1 MIHLPTRLDLFRALP
16 PGSIGAEIGVLR
28 GDFSREI
35 LSLPNIA
42 HLHMVDAWRRRG
54 GAYATDPADNQDH
67 EANMRQAEAVAAAHP
82 GRATVHRREADEW
95 MVGMVGQLDFFYLD
109 ADHTEPAV
117 YLQLLRAANALKPGG
132 GTILGHDYRV
142 CPKSIQMGFGVVE
155 AVSMFL
161 AYHNDWKLTTLTLDE
176 WPSYRLERVS

>member
-1 MIHLPTRLDLFRALP
+1 MIHLPTRLALFRALP

-28 GDFSREI
+28 GDFARSI

-67 EANMRQAEAVAAAHP
+67 EANMRQAQAVAAAHP
-82 GRATVHRREADEW
+82 GRATVHRGEA
-95 MVGMVGQLDFFYLD
+95 LDWLRSDGLAPIDFIYLD

-117 YLQLLRAANALKPGG
+117 YEQLVTASVSLPFCH
-132 GTILGHDYRV
+132 TILGHDYRT
-142 CPKSIQMGFGVVE
+142 CPASIRMGFGVVE
-155 AVSMFL
+155 AVTAFCLRHGWKITAL
-161 AYHNDWKLTTLTLDE
+161 ALDE
-176 WPSYRLERVS
+176 WPSYRLEREG